1 MTEDFNIKDNNWD
14 PLYPH
19 HSTHTDILRKI
30 VDSFNLELSTSINQ
44 VSTQYINNPNNTH
57 LVINLMFLWAN
68 SEEFK
73 NYSILSDLRSLSD
86 YTFLMVNMIINEE
99 FIQDNHHTIIK
110 NSKEWEIFIKKL
122 KNEIGNINTINI
134 SNRESLKRVI
144 QEFTLI
150 SSSP

>member
-57 LVINLMFLWAN
+57 LVINLMFL
-68 SEEFK
+68 
-73 NYSILSDLRSLSD
+73 
-86 YTFLMVNMIINEE
+86 
-99 FIQDNHHTIIK
+99 
-110 NSKEWEIFIKKL
+110 
-122 KNEIGNINTINI
+122 
-134 SNRESLKRVI
+134 
-144 QEFTLI
+144 
-150 SSSP
+150 